1 MQLLEARM
9 FIPSFLGFAVAS
21 CLSMWAGTGFESIWI
36 KVVFLFFAGAPGL
49 TELAF
54 IWIIFGL
61 IFQFPPHEIG
71 QALSRSWL
79 LIAIGAVVGFIVSRG
94 KIIRRAKPRT

>member
-1 MQLLEARM
+1 M

-21 CLSMWAGTGFESIWI
+21 CLSMWARTRFESIWI
-36 KVVFLFFAGAPGL
+36 KVGFLFLAVVAGL
-49 TELAF
+49 TEFAF
-54 IWIIFGL
+54 IWILLGL
-61 IFQFPPHEIG
+61 IFPNTFPPHEIG

-79 LIAIGAVVGFIVSRG
+79 LIAVGAVVGFIIPRG